1 MAQYP
6 FCKKLTKEKRA
17 FFLNQFLPLSASEE
31 LFSLF
36 HVNTNTLQ
44 VSGESFLFI
53 SISKTQK
60 SYTAASNLD

>member
-6 FCKKLTKEKRA
+6 FCKKLTKEKRV